1 MWNFRG
7 GGALLAPAGE
17 LTIVTVKHPRSSRRG
32 AKRKRSDEGGKK
44 EGGREQDIMMRMP
57 AKEGERQGGKSEG
70 GLAAVAPGNGINKGR
85 EG

>member
-1 MWNFRG
+1 MREG
-7 GGALLAPAGE
+7 
-17 LTIVTVKHPRSSRRG
+17 RR
-32 AKRKRSDEGGKK
+32 K

-57 AKEGERQGGKSEG
+57 AKEGGKEGGKSEG